1 MRISA
6 KEVASQLLLILF
18 TITSVIVFLHVVLF
32 LSQFM
37 EDWNSYLKIIV
48 FVLIG
53 FLFIGLIL
61 RAYVYSL
68 SLLEKYFEKEKMKD
82 LKELERG

>member
-18 TITSVIVFLHVVLF
+18 TITSVIVFLHVMLF

-82 LKELERG
+82 LKELERR